1 MTFLRPEALWAL
13 LVVPAVIAVY
23 ALVAWRHCS
32 TRPVAFTPTTISGG
46 RTLGARRHVTAVI
59 FLVALSGI
67 LLSLA
72 RPEANITLP
81 VRTGQIVLAFDT
93 SNSMLA
99 TDVSPTRL
107 AVAKALAL
115 EFVDRQPGS
124 VQIGVVAFTNGGLIV
139 QPPTKNQVDIRAAI
153 ERLSTDG
160 GTSIGE
166 GIFASLAAIADEPIE
181 LNVDAISADVSAL
194 DLGTFSNAAIIVFSD
209 GEEVGGADP
218 VAIARLAANAEVPVY
233 TVGVGTQRGAVVAL
247 DGFSIATAL
256 DEPML
261 SAIANTTGAQY
272 FLAAKDPELQGIF
285 DEIDQRFERQG
296 ERIEITAL
304 LAMAAMALITLATAL
319 SLRWFGR
326 V

>member
-1 MTFLRPEALWAL
+1 VTFLRPEALWAL

-32 TRPVAFTPTTISGG
+32 TRPVAFTPTAISGG

-272 FLAAKDPELQGIF
+272 FLAAKDPELQAIF

>member
-13 LVVPAVIAVY
+13 LILPVAIAVY
-23 ALVAWRHCS
+23 ALVAWRHWS

-46 RTLGARRHVTAVI
+46 RTLRARRHVPAVI

-72 RPEANITLP
+72 QPEATITLP
-81 VRTGQIVLAFDT
+81 VRTGQIMLAFDT

-99 TDVSPTRL
+99 TDVTPTRL
-107 AVAKALAL
+107 AVAKERALK
-115 EFVDRQPGS
+115 FVDRQPGS
-124 VQIGVVAFTNGGLIV
+124 VQIGVVAFTNGGLVV
-139 QPPTKNQVDIRAAI
+139 QPPTKNQIEIRSAI

-181 LNVDAISADVSAL
+181 LDPEATAADISTL
-194 DLGTFSNAAIIVFSD
+194 DIGTFTNAAIIVFTD
-209 GEEVGGADP
+209 GEDIGGADP
-218 VAIARLAANAEVPVY
+218 LAIARLAANAGVPVY
-233 TVGVGTQRGAVVAL
+233 TVGIGTQRGAVVAL

-256 DEPML
+256 DESML
-261 SAIANTTGAQY
+261 AAIADATGGQH
-272 FLAAKDPELQGIF
+272 FLAVDDPDLQGIF
-285 DEIDQRFERQG
+285 DDIDRRFERQG

-319 SLRWFGR
+319 SVRWFGR